1 MGGPEGTKTPQGSN
15 IFTRSLY
22 CKKHKDVTVVGLSFI
37 LEPAI
42 TSKYVP
48 FVGQYIMWRK
58 CRIKSTKVNLK
69 VDYVIFWRF
78 SQFMVVGNLIYT
90 KYLLL
95 SVSNIKQ
102 RYYTECC
109 LMLGCQLDIARAI
122 FSYI

>member
-1 MGGPEGTKTPQGSN
+1 MLRVISS
-15 IFTRSLY
+15 TRLSFEQINLLFCVLDLHNGRTRRHQRDHKAATY
-22 CKKHKDVTVVGLSFI
+22 LHEAFIAKKHKDVTVVGLSFI

-78 SQFMVVGNLIYT
+78 SQFMVVGNLF
-90 KYLLL
+90 LH
-95 SVSNIKQ
+95 
-102 RYYTECC
+102 
-109 LMLGCQLDIARAI
+109 
-122 FSYI
+122 